1 MSTIPAKMLLEEL
14 TAKLASGYDARESGN
29 IATELLLHF
38 CQLDKVKIALN
49 ESIRPDLTVK
59 KSLDHAVRRLL
70 NQEPLQHILG
80 LVEFYGFTLK
90 TDSRA
95 LIPRPETEELVDW
108 VLPENQTR
116 ASLKVLDIGTG
127 TGCIAIALA
136 KFLPKAEVAA
146 LDLSEAALQ
155 LAGENAKLNHVRVN
169 YHQSNLLNEAL
180 PSQYDLIVSNP
191 PYIPMADMA
200 KMAANVLD
208 FEPSLALFVEDEQPI
223 VFYERIT
230 KLARHHL
237 KPQGKLYFEI
247 HEDFGPQVIEV
258 LTNSGFQE
266 IELKQDLQGKDR
278 MIKGKSVVSGQWSA
292 PP

>member
-1 MSTIPAKMLLEEL
+1 MNAIPAKMLLEEL

-38 CQLDKVKIALN
+38 CWLDKVKIALN
-49 ESIRPDLTVK
+49 ESICLELTTK
-59 KSLDHAVRRLL
+59 ELLDDTLRRLL

-80 LVEFYGFTLK
+80 SVAFYGFTLK

-95 LIPRPETEELVDW
+95 LIPRPETEELVNW
-108 VLPENQTR
+108 IVQENRTR

-136 KFLPKAEVAA
+136 KFLPKSEVAA
-146 LDLSEAALQ
+146 LDLSEAALE
-155 LAGENAKLNHVRVN
+155 LAAENAKLNHVRID
-169 YHQSNLLNEAL
+169 YHQSNVLNEAL
-180 PSQYDLIVSNP
+180 PGQYDLIVSNP

-208 FEPSLALFVEDEQPI
+208 FEPSLALFVKNERPLI
-223 VFYERIT
+223 FYERIA
-230 KLARHHL
+230 KLAGHHL
-237 KPQGKLYFEI
+237 KPQGRLYFEI

-258 LTNSGFQE
+258 LTNSGFRE
-266 IELKQDLQGKDR
+266 VELKQDLQGKDR
-278 MIKGKSVVSGQWSA
+278 IIKVEL
-292 PP
+292 

>member
-14 TAKLASGYDARESGN
+14 IEKLAVGYDARESGN
-29 IATELLLHF
+29 IAKELLLHF
-38 CQLDKVKIALN
+38 CQLDNVKIALN
-49 ESIRPDLTVK
+49 ERICPNLTVK
-59 KSLDHAVRRLL
+59 KSLNHAVRRLL

-80 LVEFYGFTLK
+80 SVEFYGFTLK

-108 VLPENQTR
+108 VVQENRTR

-127 TGCIAIALA
+127 TGCIAIAMV
-136 KFLPKAEVAA
+136 KFLPKARVAA
-146 LDLSEAALQ
+146 LDLSEAALE
-155 LAGENAKLNHVRVN
+155 LADENAAFNHARID
-169 YHQSNLLNEAL
+169 YHQTNVLNEAL
-180 PSQYDLIVSNP
+180 PGQYDLIVSNP

-208 FEPSLALFVEDEQPI
+208 FEPGLALFVEDEQPL
-223 VFYERIT
+223 VFYERIA

-237 KPQGKLYFEI
+237 KPQGQLYFEI

-258 LTNSGFQE
+258 LTNSGFRE
-266 IELKQDLQGKDR
+266 VELKQDLQGKDR
-278 MIKGKSVVSGQWSA
+278 MIKVRF
-292 PP
+292 

>member
-1 MSTIPAKMLLEEL
+1 MGIIPAKMLLEEL
-14 TAKLASGYDARESGN
+14 IGKLASGYDARESGN
-29 IATELLLHF
+29 IAKELLLHF

-49 ESIRPDLTVK
+49 ERIHLDLTTK
-59 KSLDHAVRRLL
+59 ESLDHALRRLL
-70 NQEPLQHILG
+70 NQESLQYILG
-80 LVEFYGFTLK
+80 SVEFYGFTLK

-108 VLPENQTR
+108 VVQDNRTG

-136 KFLPKAEVAA
+136 KFLPKARVAA
-146 LDLSEAALQ
+146 LDLSEAALE
-155 LAGENAKLNHVRVN
+155 LAGENAELNQVRVDF
-169 YHQSNLLNEAL
+169 HQSNVLNEAL
-180 PSQYDLIVSNP
+180 PGQYDLIVSNP
-191 PYIPMADMA
+191 PYIPMADVA
-200 KMAANVLD
+200 KMATNVLD
-208 FEPSLALFVEDEQPI
+208 FEPGLALFVDDEQPL

-258 LTNSGFQE
+258 LTKSGFRE
-266 IELKQDLQGKDR
+266 VELKQDLQGKDR
-278 MIKGKSVVSGQWSA
+278 MIKSEK
-292 PP
+292 

>member
-1 MSTIPAKMLLEEL
+1 MLLEEL
-14 TAKLASGYDARESGN
+14 IGKLASGYDARESGN

-49 ESIRPDLTVK
+49 EPICLDLTTK
-59 KSLDHAVRRLL
+59 ELLDHALRRLL

-80 LVEFYGFTLK
+80 SVAFYGFTLK

-108 VLPENQTR
+108 VLQDNRTR

-136 KFLPKAEVAA
+136 KFLPKATVAA
-146 LDLSEAALQ
+146 LDLSEAALE
-155 LAGENAKLNHVRVN
+155 LAGENAAFNHVRVN
-169 YHQSNLLNEAL
+169 YHQTNVLNEAL

-200 KMAANVLD
+200 KMATNVLD
-208 FEPSLALFVEDEQPI
+208 FEPGLALFVDDEQPL

-258 LTNSGFQE
+258 LTKSGFRE
-266 IELKQDLQGKDR
+266 VKLKQDLQGKDR
-278 MIKGKSVVSGQWSA
+278 MIKSEL
-292 PP
+292 